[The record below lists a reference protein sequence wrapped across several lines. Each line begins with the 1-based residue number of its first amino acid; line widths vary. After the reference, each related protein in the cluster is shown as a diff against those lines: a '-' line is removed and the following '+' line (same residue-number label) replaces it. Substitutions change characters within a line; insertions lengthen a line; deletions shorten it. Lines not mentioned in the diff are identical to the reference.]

1 MMKEQKVTMSN
12 KHDTVNVT
20 LITCN
25 PEKET
30 GKKRERTIP
39 VLRSKFEDPDWKKNW
54 ISGSLSPVWEIKS
67 VA

>member
-1 MMKEQKVTMSN
+1 MSN
-12 KHDTVNVT
+12 KHDTVKVT
-20 LITCN
+20 LISCN

-39 VLRSKFEDPDWKKNW
+39 VLRSHFENAEWKKNW
-54 ISGSLSPVWEIKS
+54 IAETLSPIWEIKS